1 MQPLDQAFP
10 PASCRCIYV
19 ARSLFLVALV
29 AGIAVGGV
37 GLYFQSFIGLI
48 AIPLVLTAA
57 IGFCPA
63 YLPFGFSTCAAKGKK
78 RK

>member
-1 MQPLDQAFP
+1 MKKNMGTAD
-10 PASCRCIYV
+10 RII
-19 ARSLFLVALV
+19 RLVV
-29 AGIAVGGV
+29 GIAVGAA
-37 GLYFQSFIGLI
+37 GLYFQSFVGLI

-63 YLPFGFSTCAAKGKK
+63 YLPFGFSTCSVKGKK

>member
-1 MQPLDQAFP
+1 MKKNMGTAD
-10 PASCRCIYV
+10 RII
-19 ARSLFLVALV
+19 RLV

-37 GLYFQSFIGLI
+37 GIYFQSIIGII

-63 YLPFGFSTCAAKGKK
+63 YLPLGISTCGTKKKK

>member
-1 MQPLDQAFP
+1 MKKNMGTAD
-10 PASCRCIYV
+10 RII
-19 ARSLFLVALV
+19 RLVV
-29 AGIAVGGV
+29 GIAVGGV
-37 GLYFQSFIGLI
+37 GLYFQSFVGLI

-63 YLPFGFSTCAAKGKK
+63 YLPFGFSTCSVKGKK